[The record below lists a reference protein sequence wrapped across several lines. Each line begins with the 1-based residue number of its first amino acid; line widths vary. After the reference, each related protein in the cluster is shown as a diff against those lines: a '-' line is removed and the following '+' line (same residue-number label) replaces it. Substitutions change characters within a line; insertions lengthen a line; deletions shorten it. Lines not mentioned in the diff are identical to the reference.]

1 MWRWKETGWGGVCVR
16 AGFQERSHLRP
27 CARGSRWGC
36 SCTSCKVEFWPQ
48 SRILTGRSPKI
59 DISLKSHIWAEVLVN
74 FQSGWAFLSVT
85 ERKIPTVVTP
95 HFPLWEP
102 GAALHF
108 SLRGSLHKATSSSMQ
123 TQAAA
128 SPPVHVRVLLAWEA
142 AVSNLA
148 TRCRDADL
156 LNA

>member
-1 MWRWKETGWGGVCVR
+1 M
-16 AGFQERSHLRP
+16 
-27 CARGSRWGC
+27 
-36 SCTSCKVEFWPQ
+36 
-48 SRILTGRSPKI
+48 
-59 DISLKSHIWAEVLVN
+59 N
-74 FQSGWAFLSVT
+74 FQSGGAFRSVT

-95 HFPLWEP
+95 RFTLWEP
-102 GAALHF
+102 RAALHF

-123 TQAAA
+123 TQAAS

-148 TRCRDADL
+148 TGCSDADL